1 MKNRNFLQWHVQN
14 GGDVSQIDGNAHR
27 ETHTE
32 PRQANKSLK
41 RHNYVFER
49 ALSDLAEDI
58 EVNEPEVVI
67 FKNR

>member
-1 MKNRNFLQWHVQN
+1 MKQNFLQWYINN

-58 EVNEPEVVI
+58 EVVEPI
-67 FKNR
+67 TIKQ

>member
-1 MKNRNFLQWHVQN
+1 MKANFLQWYINN

>member
-1 MKNRNFLQWHVQN
+1 MSNLEFYNRHKNN
-14 GGDVSQIDGNAHR
+14 GGDLAQWDGTLS

-49 ALSDLAEDI
+49 ALSDLAKDI
-58 EVNEPEVVI
+58 EVNEPI
-67 FKNR
+67 TIKP

>member
-1 MKNRNFLQWHVQN
+1 MSNLEFYEKHKNN
-14 GGDVSQIDGNAHR
+14 GGDLAQWDGTLS

-41 RHNYVFER
+41 RHNYIFEQS
-49 ALSDLAEDI
+49 LSDLAKDI

-67 FKNR
+67 FE

>member
-1 MKNRNFLQWHVQN
+1 MKANFLQWYINN
-14 GGDVSQIDGNAHR
+14 GGDVSQIDGNAHQ

-58 EVNEPEVVI
+58 EVNEPEVLI
-67 FKNR
+67 IK

>member
-1 MKNRNFLQWHVQN
+1 MKQNFLQWYINN
-14 GGDVSQIDGNAHR
+14 GGDVSQIDGNTYQ

-41 RHNYVFER
+41 RHNYIFEQ

-58 EVNEPEVVI
+58 KVNEAEVLI
-67 FKNR
+67 IK